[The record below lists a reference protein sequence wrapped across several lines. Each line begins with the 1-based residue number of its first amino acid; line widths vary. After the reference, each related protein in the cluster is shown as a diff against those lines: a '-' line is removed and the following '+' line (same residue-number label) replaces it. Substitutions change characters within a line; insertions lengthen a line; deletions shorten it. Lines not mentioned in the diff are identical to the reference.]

1 MIFLFDIIFQ
11 SGEFSGDDN
20 SFWTDLLVGILG
32 AGVGAYTTI
41 WVYLQS
47 LKKEKLKEEIKKKEF
62 EKDKLRYLQH
72 LINKSL
78 STIDHLITGLD
89 KFIQTIEE
97 DNITFPEL
105 ISAPLHDLERIV
117 HRINQEE
124 HYHSY
129 LNQLKNDDITVIFG
143 IIDYFYDSYTEIRK
157 SLEKSQRY
165 DFDRKQE
172 YIKLVYEVR
181 KMTSSKLGELRKFN
195 DTFLNFYKDLNSILV
210 NHIKE
215 ADQNPRNLELIQHN
229 LLHPILNL
237 WKNNREISTK
247 IDFDEIVNKA
257 SDANKMLFPIKENNK
272 NVAADLQYYSTDFK
286 KNIKLLKD
294 KNKPLQN
301 FLTQSTQL

>member
-78 STIDHLITGLD
+78 STIEHLITGLD

-105 ISAPLHDLERIV
+105 ISASLHDLERIV

-129 LNQLKNDDITVIFG
+129 LNQLKNDDIAVIFG
-143 IIDYFYDSYTEIRK
+143 IIDYFYDSYNEIRK
-157 SLEKSQRY
+157 SLEKSQKF

-172 YIKLVYEVR
+172 YTKLVYEVR
-181 KMTSSKLGELRKFN
+181 KMVASKLGELKKDKNPYLDFYE
-195 DTFLNFYKDLNSILV
+195 TLNRLLV
-210 NHIKE
+210 KHINETK
-215 ADQNPRNLELIQHN
+215 QNPTNLELIQKN
-229 LLHPILNL
+229 LIQPLLEL
-237 WKNNREISTK
+237 WKDNKEMSQE
-247 IDFDEIVNKA
+247 IDFDEIVNNV
-257 SDANKMLFPIKENNK
+257 SNANKMLFPIKENNK
-272 NVAADLQYYSTDFK
+272 SVAIDLQDYSNDFK
-286 KNIKLLKD
+286 KNLEILKE
-294 KNKPLQN
+294 KYKPLNSFIENLSQK
-301 FLTQSTQL
+301 